1 MNNALWFDI
10 SSDVRERA
18 KRTRLLALD
27 VDGTLTDGLLRFS
40 SDGVETKAFSA
51 LDGQGLKLL
60 QEVGIEVALITARS
74 SPIITRRA
82 DELGIEH
89 VYQGSHD
96 KRSSLRALS
105 QILSLEATEIAFMGD
120 DLPDLP
126 AMTWCG
132 FAVAP
137 ANAHPWVQ
145 AHVHWSTQANGG
157 AGAARELCDLIL
169 DAQDHSA
176 SLLRKYTNK

>member
-1 MNNALWFDI
+1 MNNASRFDI

-18 KRTRLLALD
+18 ARTRLLALD

-40 SDGVETKAFSA
+40 SDGIETKAFSA

-74 SPIITRRA
+74 SPIVARRA
-82 DELGIEH
+82 DELGIKH

-96 KRSSLRALS
+96 KRSSLRGLS
-105 QILSLEATEIAFMGD
+105 QILSLGAAEIAFMGD

-137 ANAHPWVQ
+137 ASAHPWVH
-145 AHVHWSTQANGG
+145 AHVHWITPANGG
-157 AGAARELCDLIL
+157 GGAARELCDLIL
-169 DAQDHSA
+169 DIQGHSA
-176 SLLRKYTNK
+176 SLLRKYTDR